1 MSNIKKFA
9 EFVNES
15 LNEAELPSWVG
26 NGPYESLE
34 DMFGI
39 IGDDIQNAD
48 GSELTAADVNNNYKP
63 ALKYL
68 GVRSIDDMGMIANS
82 IDDDGMYDGADAIDK
97 QMKSSNFLGN
107 DGGKGMN
114 TNPYT
119 AAYKGKVG
127 DIKVIIVQDINGENS
142 YVYAATKGGKLKE
155 SLNESTELNEAILG
169 PTYLQD
175 VRELIMEF
183 GDDFEPSEII
193 KGAKSMEK
201 ELMKTVKLA
210 IKDLVDYKK
219 DELEESLN
227 EGKEDK
233 IAKEYDAGTISRLDM
248 DDFPNAKEIEK
259 LSSKFNYII
268 NAMHV
273 SDNDQDW
280 DSFMT
285 ALKKDRIKFAKIQ
298 DTVDGDEQ
306 ILF

>member
-1 MSNIKKFA
+1 MDTIKKFA

-34 DMFGI
+34 DNFGE
-39 IGDDIQNAD
+39 IGYDLENAD
-48 GSELTAADVNNNYKP
+48 GSEMTVADVNKNYKP

-68 GVRSIDDMGMIANS
+68 GVRSIDDMGMIATTL
-82 IDDDGMYDGADAIDK
+82 DDDELYDVIQP
-97 QMKSSNFLGN
+97 QMKSSNFLG
-107 DGGKGMN
+107 DDRGKGMN
-114 TNPYT
+114 ALPYT
-119 AAYKGKVG
+119 AAYKGMLG
-127 DIKVIIVQDINGENS
+127 DVKIIIFQDINGENG

-175 VRELIMEF
+175 VRELIMDF
-183 GDDFEPSEII
+183 GDEFEPSEII

-248 DDFPNAKEIEK
+248 DDFRNAKEIEK

-280 DSFMT
+280 DSFMM